1 MCTIISESVHL
12 CFSTYTVFLRVPELL
27 GFLVRRCILK
37 LTGESFVVRHSYR
50 SDFGRDDL
58 NSQRQIIMS
67 EFIFLFL
74 L

>member
-37 LTGESFVVRHSYR
+37 LTGESFICVFLS
-50 SDFGRDDL
+50 SDTRIDPILVG
-58 NSQRQIIMS
+58 MT
-67 EFIFLFL
+67 
-74 L
+74 